1 MAEFK
6 IRKANWESDQS
17 AIVSIRETVF
27 IQEQGVY
34 RAEEFDGLDPECV
47 QLLAEDLAQNAIGT
61 ARLAGQG
68 KIGRMAVLP
77 AWRGRGVGAALLRTL
92 LQTARDLGI
101 AQVLLDAQVRAIG
114 FYETLGF
121 EAKGP
126 EFMDAR
132 IPHRKMYLDL

>member
-6 IRKANWESDQS
+6 IREANWESDQS
-17 AIVSIRETVF
+17 AIISIRETVF
-27 IQEQGVY
+27 INEQGVF

-47 QLLAEDLAQNAIGT
+47 QLLAEDLDQNAIGT

-92 LQTARDLGI
+92 IQAARDLGI